1 MAGDGAPSMPGW
13 NIKNGWYPRGQPVTA
28 PISLSRQRSR
38 SIGAPGDDVPC
49 CVFHG
54 KANSGAYCDFLGR
67 LRRKFGRVQ
76 LFPDSAPCHK
86 SKAVREYLEKANGDI
101 QIRYF
106 PPYTPEP
113 SPAGGQWRLVKKA
126 TANTLY
132 ENTDDMAD
140 AIRTTMM
147 SGEIAI
153 AKLSRYLTL

>member
-1 MAGDGAPSMPGW
+1 MAGDEASHILGW
-13 NIKNGWYPRGQPVTA
+13 NIKNGWYPRGRPATA
-28 PISLSRQRSR
+28 PISLSRQRFH
-38 SIGAPGDDVPC
+38 SIGAPGDGILYC
-49 CVFHG
+49 AFYG
-54 KANSGAYCDFLGR
+54 KANSESYCDFLGR
-67 LRRKFGRVQ
+67 LRRKFGRVL
-76 LFPDSAPCHK
+76 LFPDNAPCHK
-86 SKAVREYLEKANGDI
+86 SKAVREYLEKADGDI

-132 ENTDDMAD
+132 EDTDDMAG
-140 AIRTTMM
+140 AIRTMMM